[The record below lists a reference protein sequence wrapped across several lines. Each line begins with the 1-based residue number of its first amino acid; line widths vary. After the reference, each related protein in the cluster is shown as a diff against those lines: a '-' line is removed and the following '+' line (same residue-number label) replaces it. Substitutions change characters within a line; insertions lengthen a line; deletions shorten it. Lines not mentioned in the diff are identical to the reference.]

1 MAKGK
6 TAQPYKRKTSQ
17 HFAADDLRKVFNKV
31 FGYAERAASKKQ

>member
-6 TAQPYKRKTSQ
+6 PAQPYKRKTSQ
-17 HFAADDLRKVFNKV
+17 HFAADDLRQVFDKV